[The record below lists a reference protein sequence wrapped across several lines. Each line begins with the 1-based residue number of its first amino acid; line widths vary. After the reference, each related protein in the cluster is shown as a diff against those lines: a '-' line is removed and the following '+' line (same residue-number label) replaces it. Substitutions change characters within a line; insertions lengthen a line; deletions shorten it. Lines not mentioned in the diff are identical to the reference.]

1 MLTWTPSL
9 LIGVPWIDAQHQALF
24 LRAERFAAASRAG
37 EPGYR
42 LEELFTFLSNYTLEH
57 FAAEERYMREVG
69 YPQLAEHVQEHR
81 EFIRRLRSLVPQW
94 ESEGGSSAM
103 VIALLGF
110 LELWLTEHIGGVDQ
124 RIGDFVQN
132 RGG

>member
-9 LIGVPWIDAQHQALF
+9 LIGVPWIDAQHQAIF
-24 LRAERFAAASRAG
+24 ARAGRFAAAFQAG

-42 LEELFTFLSNYTLEH
+42 LEELFGFLSNYTLEH
-57 FAAEERYMREVG
+57 FAAEEQYMREVG

-81 EFIRRLRSLVPQW
+81 DFMRRLRSLVPQW

-110 LELWLTEHIGGVDQ
+110 LELWLTEHIGDVDQ

-132 RGG
+132 REG

>member
-57 FAAEERYMREVG
+57 FAARPG
-69 YPQLAEHVQEHR
+69 
-81 EFIRRLRSLVPQW
+81 
-94 ESEGGSSAM
+94 
-103 VIALLGF
+103 
-110 LELWLTEHIGGVDQ
+110 
-124 RIGDFVQN
+124 
-132 RGG
+132 

>member
-69 YPQLAEHVQEHR
+69 YPDL
-81 EFIRRLRSLVPQW
+81 
-94 ESEGGSSAM
+94 
-103 VIALLGF
+103 ALLGF
-110 LELWLTEHIGGVDQ
+110 LDLWLTEHIGSIDQ